1 VANPRTDGFL
11 RRCASAR
18 IGSPHSIALS
28 PDGRHLYAASSY
40 QVAILSHD
48 PRTGALAEVGCL
60 QSALSSSELGCSE
73 APGLAAGLR
82 AVDVSPDGRHV
93 YVATTLAVV
102 VLTRDEDSGALTQ
115 IVGTSGCVADSRV
128 RAPAGDEAQPEAAEL
143 SDCAPAD
150 GIPAPSSLRVSPDGR
165 HVYVASGPGD
175 FDGSGS
181 LGAFSR
187 DPRTGALRQLGTT
200 RTRDGAELLDATLTP
215 DGRTLYAATFGNLA
229 VFARDRTSGALR
241 QLPGRAGCIDA
252 SSPCT
257 WVPFSMAEVHVA
269 VSPDG
274 RSVYAA
280 NGALLS
286 ALSSREDGSLRH
298 CADGR
303 AVTASTHQSN
313 RTCRASRSVALA
325 ARRSSGQRGRCQAP
339 TASTSTSSAS
349 CSAAEGS

>member
-1 VANPRTDGFL
+1 M
-11 RRCASAR
+11 
-18 IGSPHSIALS
+18 
-28 PDGRHLYAASSY
+28 
-40 QVAILSHD
+40 
-48 PRTGALAEVGCL
+48 

-128 RAPAGDEAQPEAAEL
+128 RAAAGEEAQPEAAEL

-150 GIPAPSSLRVSPDGR
+150 GIPAPSSLTVSPDGR

-181 LGAFSR
+181 LGVFSR
-187 DPRTGALRQLGTT
+187 DPRTGALRQVGTT
-200 RTRDGAELLDATLTP
+200 RTRDGGELLDATLSP

-229 VFARDRTSGALR
+229 VFARDRAGGALR

-257 WVPFSMAEVHVA
+257 SVPFSMAEVHVA

-274 RSVYAA
+274 HSVYAA

-286 ALSSREDGSLRH
+286 AFSSREDGSLRPLR
-298 CADGR
+298 GR
-303 AVTASTHQSN
+303 ARCHSLDASVEPDVPGEPIRCTRSE
-313 RTCRASRSVALA
+313 TLVWPARAVASPDGKHVYVVGKLLGGGGILSQVSVFSRSP
-325 ARRSSGQRGRCQAP
+325 R
-339 TASTSTSSAS
+339 
-349 CSAAEGS
+349 